1 MAYII
6 LYTYIWCLPKKF
18 PNTCFIWKA
27 NGGSKFSQ
35 CAEISWIK
43 IRMCLEVC
51 QLLPPICYKKS
62 LLVKKEP
69 VDTSTKLW
77 TRSRWGS
84 NFPKLFRIDGKKN
97 MKKTNSLALKYPK
110 VVASFYIQTFH
121 PEKTLLDKKK
131 KTVIE
136 ISTPMKTANSSLG
149 NHHPDELASCDA
161 KIDTLQ
167 WTITKGW
174 GSIQEGLEGRKGWMQ
189 DNGKPRVFPG
199 AKTSTSELSQNDV
212 CCCFCFK

>member
-131 KTVIE
+131 NGDWNI
-136 ISTPMKTANSSLG
+136 
-149 NHHPDELASCDA
+149 HPHENRQ
-161 KIDTLQ
+161 LQ
-167 WTITKGW
+167 
-174 GSIQEGLEGRKGWMQ
+174 L
-189 DNGKPRVFPG
+189 GKPPSRWVGELRCEDRHPPMDHHQRLRFDSGRPGG
-199 AKTSTSELSQNDV
+199 AKGVNAGQW
-212 CCCFCFK
+212 KA